1 LKRLQQDLR
10 ITTLYVTHDQTEAMT
25 LGDRIALLRQGQL
38 VQVGTPDDLYE
49 RPQTPFAAT
58 FMGSPPM
65 NLLPATWSEEPGQVR
80 LTCLQASFSASAS
93 MAERL
98 RQIGDRDIL
107 LGIRPE
113 HTRFA
118 EGHTEPAIAGMV
130 RAVEPLGRET
140 LFHVQVDACV
150 LLVLSS
156 AHRYAPGEP
165 VRVILDA
172 ERLHAFQRA

>member
-1 LKRLQQDLR
+1 
-10 ITTLYVTHDQTEAMT
+10 MT

-65 NLLPATWSEEPGQVR
+65 NLLPATWSEEAGQVR
-80 LTCLQASFSASAS
+80 VTCLQVSLSASAKL
-93 MAERL
+93 AERL
-98 RQIGDRDIL
+98 RHIGERDIL

-118 EGHTEPAIAGMV
+118 EGHAEPAIAGTV

-150 LLVLSS
+150 LLVLSNTR
-156 AHRYAPGEP
+156 HYAPGEP
-165 VRVILDA
+165 VRVSLDA
-172 ERLHAFQRA
+172 EQLHAFQRA